1 MVSIKKS
8 LPLNFRHLSLEGT
21 WSLIEYIDANSDFS
35 PLIELTKTTTGGGG
49 GGCQEET
56 EKGRDQV
63 SAAIM

>member
-49 GGCQEET
+49 GDVKRRPKRGET
-56 EKGRDQV
+56 KLVQP
-63 SAAIM
+63 